1 MMAGLNQCH
10 DQLVEQFLT
19 RLNKFEFILV
29 INNCLE
35 VNNHQLIKRL
45 IQQTSANV
53 PLKELLYEFI
63 FDISQRKVTDK
74 HEAYNLMIKQ
84 QQIAITYA
92 ITNKGEPW
100 ETCLKNMFGD
110 NLAAVREEYKELMQ
124 YNKGKLYVETV
135 TEDMVRSQ
143 FNVLKVEQ
151 VA

>member
-1 MMAGLNQCH
+1 M
-10 DQLVEQFLT
+10 
-19 RLNKFEFILV
+19 V